1 MKEKSES
8 DSRETAESSSV
19 RDNDVNKHRS
29 NLIVSLHY
37 ITAKYYDSLLMQ
49 SISIIE
55 YYQIRAFLT
64 YD

>member
-19 RDNDVNKHRS
+19 RDNVNKHRS

-49 SISIIE
+49 SISTIE

>member
-19 RDNDVNKHRS
+19 RDNVNKHRL

-49 SISIIE
+49 SISTIE